1 MPARVLT
8 VDDDLDVLDLLRIY
22 LEPLY
27 TVLQAKSGIEGYAAF
42 ERERPDLV
50 VTDLGMPGMNGL
62 DLAAK
67 IKAHPELGGTPVVI
81 LTGATQ
87 DEELPGAF
95 WCKFTEADVF
105 FEKPC
110 RAEELRS
117 AIDRLL
123 KKRAGFRELPPG
135 KGHYD

>member
-1 MPARVLT
+1 MPGRILT
-8 VDDDLDVLDLLRIY
+8 VDDDADVLVLLRIF
-22 LEPLY
+22 LEPLWQ
-27 TVLQAKSGIEGYAAF
+27 VIQARSGPEGYAAF

-67 IKAHPELGGTPVVI
+67 IKAHPELGATPVII
-81 LTGATQ
+81 LTGATRG
-87 DEELPGAF
+87 EELPGGF
-95 WCKFTEADVF
+95 WRQFTPADAF

-110 RAEELRS
+110 KAEELRA

-123 KKRAGFRELPPG
+123 KERAGWRELPPG
-135 KGHYD
+135 KGYYD